1 MEQLTT
7 FIINLSRR
15 TERKAAVLKEFENRK
30 EFDVHIFDAYE
41 EKRGAWGLW
50 RYRQQLYPQMG
61 VPSSLENLII
71 ILP

>member
-30 EFDVHIFDAYE
+30 EFDVHVFDAYE
-41 EKRGAWGLW
+41 EKEALGGYGGTDSNYIRKWE
-50 RYRQQLYPQMG
+50 YP
-61 VPSSLENLII
+61 LR
-71 ILP
+71 